1 MEEENEESETAMEV
15 DENAAR
21 LFVPAIPLPLQKHEN
36 VFDDEEDYDD
46 SVGEVSVDETF
57 LANDDYLHR
66 EVRDSTEESEY

>member
-36 VFDDEEDYDD
+36 VFDDEEDNDD
-46 SVGEVSVDETF
+46 SVGEVSIDENF

-66 EVRDSTEESEY
+66 EVRGSTEESEY